1 MNKMIP
7 PPMPQKSRSNY
18 LVKFPMGT
26 SIVQLYFT
34 RRGIQIVPTSKNVQV
49 LLNKI
54 LFHKV
59 FFFSVWFETML
70 QWYSQTLFKTLNNF
84 LETS

>member
-54 LFHKV
+54 LFHKG
-59 FFFSVWFETML
+59 FFFFQCGLKQYYNGTVK
-70 QWYSQTLFKTLNNF
+70 LF
-84 LETS
+84 SRH

>member
-1 MNKMIP
+1 
-7 PPMPQKSRSNY
+7 MPT
-18 LVKFPMGT
+18 F
-26 SIVQLYFT
+26 
-34 RRGIQIVPTSKNVQV
+34 KNVQV